1 MKQENRQLCERTEN
15 EVRNLLAEILK
26 IDTAC
31 LNKKDQELLSF
42 HVDQILKDTREVSY
56 ESKVSAYARREH
68 KELDEGFQ
76 KQQAAYYI
84 KSELHSIGDRKNI
97 DPKMNDALKNLI
109 KFNDQEMVKPSE
121 KARSNYLKEAWQ
133 RLYIANQI
141 LSDYSDV
148 CTYLKE
154 HAERPEAIR
163 SLARRFK
170 KDKYRIDRKYYSMDA
185 IVSNGKVEL
194 KNFMIHRD
202 RINDRVNDKE
212 LSIQ

>member
-1 MKQENRQLCERTEN
+1 MKQGNRQLCERTEN

-42 HVDQILKDTREVSY
+42 HMDQIMKNTREVSY
-56 ESKVSAYARREH
+56 ESKVSAYARKKHE
-68 KELDEGFQ
+68 ELNEGFR

-84 KSELHSIGDRKNI
+84 KSELHSIEDRENI
-97 DPKMNDALKNLI
+97 DPKMNNALKNLI
-109 KFNDQEMVKPSE
+109 RFNNQEMVKQNE

-141 LSDYSDV
+141 LSDFSDV
-148 CTYLKE
+148 CSYLKE

-163 SLARRFK
+163 SLARRIK
-170 KDKYRIDRKYYSMDA
+170 KDKYRIDRKYYSMDV
-185 IVSNGKVEL
+185 IVSSGKVEL
-194 KNFMIHRD
+194 QNFAIHS
-202 RINDRVNDKE
+202 DRVNDRE
-212 LSIQ
+212 LSIK

>member
-1 MKQENRQLCERTEN
+1 MKQENRQLCERTESD
-15 EVRNLLAEILK
+15 VRNLLAEILK

-84 KSELHSIGDRKNI
+84 KSELHSIEDKNI
-97 DPKMNDALKNLI
+97 NPKMNDALKNLI
-109 KFNDQEMVKPSE
+109 RFNDQEMVKENE
-121 KARSNYLKEAWQ
+121 KARSNYLKEVWQ

-148 CTYLKE
+148 CSYLKE

-163 SLARRFK
+163 TLARRIK

-185 IVSNGKVEL
+185 IISSGKVEL
-194 KNFMIHRD
+194 QNFVIHRD
-202 RINDRVNDKE
+202 RVNDRE

>member
-1 MKQENRQLCERTEN
+1 MKQENRQLCERIESD
-15 EVRNLLAEILK
+15 VRNLLTELLK

-42 HVDQILKDTREVSY
+42 HVDQILKDVREVSY
-56 ESKVSAYARREH
+56 ENKVSAYARREH
-68 KELDEGFQ
+68 KELDESFR

-84 KSELHSIGDRKNI
+84 KSELHSIKDRKNI
-97 DPKMNDALKNLI
+97 DQKMSDALKNLI
-109 KFNDQEMVKPSE
+109 RFNDQEMVKENE

-148 CTYLKE
+148 CSYLKE

-163 SLARRFK
+163 SLARRIK

-185 IVSNGKVEL
+185 VVSSGKVEL
-194 KNFMIHRD
+194 RNFVIRK
-202 RINDRVNDKE
+202 DRVYDRE
-212 LSIQ
+212 LSMQ